1 MAEQFQTSP
10 QNITLHSKALYGEG
24 EIAQQATCKEFLQV
38 RQEGPHQNS
47 LYAGFATSA
56 TRRIPKAP
64 HTFMMV
70 SNCGCD
76 EARRAL

>member
-1 MAEQFQTSP
+1 MAGLFDTSP
-10 QNITLHSKALYGEG
+10 QNITLHLKSLYEDG
-24 EIAQQATCKEFLQV
+24 EITEAATCKEFLQV

-56 TRRIPKAP
+56 TRRMPKAP

-76 EARRAL
+76 EARSAL